1 MSYETDAVTLGIIGN
16 EKRIAKILR
25 VMAGTS
31 EGSSFATIRKM
42 VVGEAAAEDQADRSR
57 DQKCRIRSIQA
68 LQKKMIRRWTGNE

>member
-16 EKRIAKILR
+16 EKRVAKILG

-42 VVGEAAAEDQADRSR
+42 VVGEAASQKTRLTEAEIKNAVYAIYRH
-57 DQKCRIRSIQA
+57 C
-68 LQKKMIRRWTGNE
+68 KKGKDER